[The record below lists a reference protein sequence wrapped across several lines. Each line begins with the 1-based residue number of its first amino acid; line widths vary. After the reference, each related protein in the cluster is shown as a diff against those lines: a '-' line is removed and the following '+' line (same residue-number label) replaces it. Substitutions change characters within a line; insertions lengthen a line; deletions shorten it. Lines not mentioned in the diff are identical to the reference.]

1 MVQLLNQRKHIDFKY
16 DQEGISV
23 QGYFV
28 FTSDNR
34 IIDLWA
40 SITDAETP
48 AGSFSFSENAEGTIN
63 KSLTGIPDSK
73 ETIISEMINTIIAD
87 IKSQLIN

>member
-34 IIDLWA
+34 IIDMWA
-40 SITDAETP
+40 SITENGEP
-48 AGSFSFSENAEGTIN
+48 SGSFNYNENPDGTTN
-63 KSLTGIPDSK
+63 QSVNSIPDEKVVSM
-73 ETIISEMINTIIAD
+73 TDYIGGIISD
-87 IKSQLIN
+87 IKTQLNK